1 MKKIFML
8 ALAAVIMA
16 APAEAKKKK
25 NSAAPVKSEVRTPA
39 KKGLFN
45 VQFHKDKYY
54 FQIPDSLL
62 GRLLMVNTR
71 FVSTPV
77 DAGVY
82 GGELANSQVLYWEKR
97 GKQLYLRANLYDTR
111 TDSADAIALA
121 VKNSTQDPIVF
132 STKIDSTITDSV
144 GAKLYSVE
152 VTGLFN
158 SDIEVFAVAGNM
170 KSRLGIT
177 NYKKDLSY
185 IDYIH
190 TFPINTEVVTVRTY
204 GSKPLTK
211 LPAGQATGCVTLK
224 MNTSFVLLPKDPM
237 PFRTF
242 DPPPAAYH

>member
-1 MKKIFML
+1 ML

-111 TDSADAIALA
+111 TDSADAVLHHRR
-121 VKNSTQDPIVF
+121 VLPC
-132 STKIDSTITDSV
+132 
-144 GAKLYSVE
+144 
-152 VTGLFN
+152 
-158 SDIEVFAVAGNM
+158 M
-170 KSRLGIT
+170 
-177 NYKKDLSY
+177 
-185 IDYIH
+185 DY
-190 TFPINTEVVTVRTY
+190 RSGRK
-204 GSKPLTK
+204 GSH
-211 LPAGQATGCVTLK
+211 PAGGHLHRQRQL
-224 MNTSFVLLPKDPM
+224 
-237 PFRTF
+237 
-242 DPPPAAYH
+242 